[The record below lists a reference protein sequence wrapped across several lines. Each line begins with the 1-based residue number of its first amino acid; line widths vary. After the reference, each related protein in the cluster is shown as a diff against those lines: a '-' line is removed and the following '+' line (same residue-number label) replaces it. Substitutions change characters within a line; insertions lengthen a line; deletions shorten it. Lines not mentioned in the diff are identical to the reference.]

1 MSDPN
6 KLFEVLAS
14 CIGPTPLP
22 YACRMYINRS
32 ILPPSI
38 LSSEPLIQVIQTAV
52 NERFQNQFTIDQIGI
67 LTNLIAMN
75 ISFVRNVFF
84 RHDLAYNSVANQL
97 YQTSLITESSFSTRL
112 LNIHQTTNISLQSV
126 SFGYEDQNQCFNNSK
141 SLDHTLSN
149 ITRQNKILNY
159 LGFVLR
165 SHSLFYCSVPK
176 VATRTLLRFITYL
189 HIRDDLIPLLKNH
202 SIFNSSVNFTNHL
215 NIFNVADFNQVLLSS
230 TRNNTQPSTHNAI
243 SILES
248 LLSRLMVFNN
258 TRSKTVDL
266 WSMYQRE
273 SFPLTRLRTLSDPS
287 ILFSSN
293 FTRVIFVRHPF
304 ERLASAY
311 VDKIATLKNESFSLY
326 DNLRRAI
333 CRKYSSF
340 YLKKAKRGFYRIH
353 KRISNNIKEP
363 CQKIIPKFEHFIR
376 YIMSDSLHDDVHW
389 QSYSKLCHA
398 CLFKYNFIGK
408 YETIEEDF
416 QRLKLYL
423 GLKSINSNNEKYF
436 TTGKTKEYYKSL
448 YSNLPNELI
457 CNLKYFYEDDFK
469 LFDYRLEDYLTN
481 QRTIQCSPSHKQY
494 FKKRIRN

>member
-1 MSDPN
+1 MLHSCFYLFARK
-6 KLFEVLAS
+6 KLFLWIFYF
-14 CIGPTPLP
+14 IGT
-22 YACRMYINRS
+22 
-32 ILPPSI
+32 ILF
-38 LSSEPLIQVIQTAV
+38 V
-52 NERFQNQFTIDQIGI
+52 
-67 LTNLIAMN
+67 
-75 ISFVRNVFF
+75 SFS
-84 RHDLAYNSVANQL
+84 YKTANQL

-149 ITRQNKILNY
+149 ITRQNKIINY

-311 VDKIATLKNESFSLY
+311 VDKIVTLKNETFSLY

-333 CRKYSSF
+333 CRKYSLF
-340 YLKKAKRGFYRIH
+340 YLKKAKRSLYLIH

-376 YIMSDSLHDDVHW
+376 YIMSDSLHNDVHW
-389 QSYSKLCHA
+389 QSYSKLCHGVSLHDIDIA
-398 CLFKYNFIGK
+398 TTATTNDI
-408 YETIEEDF
+408 
-416 QRLKLYL
+416 LKLVR
-423 GLKSINSNNEKYF
+423 GDSNIK
-436 TTGKTKEYYKSL
+436 
-448 YSNLPNELI
+448 LI
-457 CNLKYFYEDDFK
+457 YICAKHFGT
-469 LFDYRLEDYLTN
+469 LTLVD
-481 QRTIQCSPSHKQY
+481 TIARACEITY
-494 FKKRIRN
+494 